1 MNFQTHNNFQAC
13 HVIAI
18 VVAFKKLSQERS
30 YKMKDFVFITLKLL
44 IFQFYHWKILR
55 EEVGGG
61 GKCPP
66 RSSRSYGT
74 VIKRPG
80 ILVCNKST
88 QYH

>member
-30 YKMKDFVFITLKLL
+30 YKMKDFVFLSLKNSEGGGGG
-44 IFQFYHWKILR
+44 W
-55 EEVGGG
+55 GG